1 VAELLW
7 FVSSS
12 LTQAVYGRIG
22 TPDRAQAARTTL
34 RVVHLSLLALLA
46 VAPLVWAA
54 AALLLPRVLGADY
67 AQSVPLVALLLPG
80 VLAFGGAS
88 ALSAYFTNHAGQP
101 RVPAQVA
108 ALSLGINAALSL
120 LLIPQFGMNG
130 AALAASTSY
139 ALTVALLLQ
148 RFRRHAGLSWRQ
160 VLVPELALLRQDG
173 RALLRALRLVSA
185 APATVKGDR

>member
-1 VAELLW
+1 
-7 FVSSS
+7 
-12 LTQAVYGRIG
+12 
-22 TPDRAQAARTTL
+22 
-34 RVVHLSLLALLA
+34 
-46 VAPLVWAA
+46 
-54 AALLLPRVLGADY
+54 
-67 AQSVPLVALLLPG
+67 